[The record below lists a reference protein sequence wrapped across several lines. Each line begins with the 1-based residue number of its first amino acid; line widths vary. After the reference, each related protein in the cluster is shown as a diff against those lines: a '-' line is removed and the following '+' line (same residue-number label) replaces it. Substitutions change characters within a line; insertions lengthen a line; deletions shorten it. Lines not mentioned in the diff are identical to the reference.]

1 MELTPRKI
9 YEDFRKNNIDRNYT
23 AELLISLIDN
33 TDQIDIRLESIKHLK
48 KIGLINDKIFHFL
61 ENLFISDT
69 NGKIRCAAAKYI
81 RDFFLDKSLSLIKW
95 AIQYESDYDC
105 MIMMIQTLVKLNN
118 NESKSVLIDMIKRI
132 KKIKYLDENKRIEN
146 KKFKKIA
153 KKLLKGKNDEIFS
166 HQNLAEIIINY
177 LTISELTKKFYSV
190 YFELKDFLVVNLDLS
205 DVEYEVRGWKS
216 DFKNNIKEISEITGL
231 KNLKYLTHL
240 NLSNNQ
246 IRNIKDLINIK
257 NITHLFLY
265 NNKINE
271 IENLEYF
278 KRMPNLKYLDIAG
291 NQIVN
296 YLTLH
301 DFENIEVNLKKTYF

>member
-9 YEDFRKNNIDRNYT
+9 YEDFIKNNIDRNYS
-23 AELLISLIDN
+23 AELLISLVDN
-33 TDQIDIRLESIKHLK
+33 TDQNDIRLESIKHLK
-48 KIGLINDKIFHFL
+48 KIGLINEKIFHFL

-69 NGKIRCAAAKYI
+69 NGTIRCAAAQYI
-81 RDFFLDKSLSLIKW
+81 KEFFVDKSLSLIKW

-105 MIMMIQTLVKLNN
+105 MIIMIQILVELKN
-118 NESKSVLIDMIKRI
+118 NESKSVLIDMIKEI
-132 KKIKYLDENKRIEN
+132 KKTKYLDENKRIEN

-153 KKLLKGKNDEIFS
+153 KKLLKGKKDEILT
-166 HQNLAEIIINY
+166 HQELAEIIVNY

-190 YFELKDFLVVNLDLS
+190 YFELKDSLVINLDLS

-216 DFKNNIKEISEITGL
+216 DFKNNINEISEITGL
-231 KNLKYLTHL
+231 ENLKHLTHL

-278 KRMPNLKYLDIAG
+278 KRMTNLKYLDIAG

-296 YLTLH
+296 YLTPQ
-301 DFENIEVNLKKTYF
+301 DFENIEVNLKKPYF

>member
-9 YEDFRKNNIDRNYT
+9 YEDFTKNNIDRNYA
-23 AELLISLIDN
+23 AELLMSLVDN
-33 TDQIDIRLESIKHLK
+33 TDQNDIRLESIKHLK
-48 KIGLINDKIFHFL
+48 KFGLINDKIFHFL

-69 NGKIRCAAAKYI
+69 NGNIRCTAAKYI
-81 RDFFLDKSLSLIKW
+81 REIFLDKSLSLIKW

-105 MIMMIQTLVKLNN
+105 MITMIQTLVELNN
-118 NESKSVLIDMIKRI
+118 NDSKSILIDMIKRI
-132 KKIKYLDENKRIEN
+132 KKTKYLDENKRIEN

-153 KKLLKGKNDEIFS
+153 KNLLKGKKDEILS
-166 HQNLAEIIINY
+166 HQYLAEIIVNY

-190 YFELKDFLVVNLDLS
+190 YFELKDSLVINLDLS

-216 DFKNNIKEISEITGL
+216 DFKNNIKEISEITGIE
-231 KNLKYLTHL
+231 NLKHLTHL

-246 IRNIKDLINIK
+246 ISNIKDLINIK

-265 NNKINE
+265 NNKIKE

-278 KRMPNLKYLDIAG
+278 KRMSNLKYLDIAG

-296 YLTLH
+296 YLNIQ
-301 DFENIEVNLKKTYF
+301 DFENTEVNLKKPYF

>member
-1 MELTPRKI
+1 MELTPKKI

-23 AELLISLIDN
+23 AELFISLIDN

-81 RDFFLDKSLSLIKW
+81 RDFFLDKSLTLIKW

-118 NESKSVLIDMIKRI
+118 DESKSVLIDMIKRI

-231 KNLKYLTHL
+231 KNLKNLTHL

-278 KRMPNLKYLDIAG
+278 KRMANLKYLDIAG